1 MTEERRALRFDYND
15 ENFRYGVE
23 EHGLDYSI
31 LLPEFRDV
39 HPHIADRLA
48 AFGSMPLL
56 DVGCGPTK
64 LGTLLDDRGVPW
76 VGLDASINRLR
87 LGHGPRVLGDA
98 NRLPFPDATFGA
110 VTALYMLYHF
120 EDPLVPIREA
130 YRVLKPGGLFAACAP
145 SRHDEP
151 ELAGFMPPRP
161 LDTFDSDIASEL
173 IGSVF
178 ELAGTD
184 AWDMPLFRFTDRNG
198 FWNHL
203 VARGEAPEV
212 ADDVA
217 QRVEIPL
224 WLTKRGATVWGRKPG
239 GA

>member
-1 MTEERRALRFDYND
+1 MIIFMGPSPCAALASPCLRASEVLELFKSFHRQGKNGCPANGHLNRRRHW
-15 ENFRYGVE
+15 
-23 EHGLDYSI
+23 HG
-31 LLPEFRDV
+31 R
-39 HPHIADRLA
+39 
-48 AFGSMPLL
+48 AFN
-56 DVGCGPTK
+56 
-64 LGTLLDDRGVPW
+64 RHRHE
-76 VGLDASINRLR
+76 LDALPAGGPQRLKD
-87 LGHGPRVLGDA
+87 L
-98 NRLPFPDATFGA
+98 F
-110 VTALYMLYHF
+110 
-120 EDPLVPIREA
+120 LVPIREA